1 MSITGACKAIILPV
15 VAITEMHNDKNSK
28 KMEHNNKE
36 NFDME
41 DQEGG
46 GKAKYYL
53 SYAVQVVI
61 FLIAGYL
68 AWTCNAGES
77 TLMRVLYT
85 IIAAMF
91 SGFYLLYYAIYYGLM
106 GNRCGAGATTGL

>member
-1 MSITGACKAIILPV
+1 MSLGGACKAIILPV
-15 VAITEMHNDKNSK
+15 VAIADMHNSK
-28 KMEHNNKE
+28 DMKKTEHNGKE
-36 NFDME
+36 HFDVE

-68 AWTCNAGES
+68 AWTCNAKES

-85 IIAAMF
+85 VLAAMF
-91 SGFYLLYYAIYYGLM
+91 SGFYLVYYAIYHGLM
-106 GNRCGAGATTGL
+106 GNACGVGASAL